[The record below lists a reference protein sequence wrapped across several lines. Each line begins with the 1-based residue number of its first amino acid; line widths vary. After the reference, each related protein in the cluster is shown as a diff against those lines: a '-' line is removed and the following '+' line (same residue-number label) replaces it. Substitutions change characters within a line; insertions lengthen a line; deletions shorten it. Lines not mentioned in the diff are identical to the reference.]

1 MFTAGEDGVVK
12 AWRTSTG
19 EVGEEKEPA
28 ETERPKKKKKKKG
41 KSAADDGNE
50 SGRFKP
56 Y

>member
-1 MFTAGEDGVVK
+1 MK
-12 AWRTSTG
+12 AWRISAG

-28 ETERPKKKKKKKG
+28 ETERPEKKKMRKKKG
-41 KSAADDGNE
+41 KSVADDGNE